1 MLEKSFDNIPVFENT
16 KNNHTEIS
24 KLNSDTSILE
34 DSQKS
39 MILFSSLLLF
49 IFIASNK
56 ISSTTTT
63 ETGEESLSKSIE
75 SNPEADLNI
84 QTLQENDNLPRKNRQ
99 FSTTQGI

>member
-1 MLEKSFDNIPVFENT
+1 
-16 KNNHTEIS
+16 
-24 KLNSDTSILE
+24 
-34 DSQKS
+34 

-49 IFIASNK
+49 IFIASNQ

-63 ETGEESLSKSIE
+63 EKGEESLSKSIA

-84 QTLQENDNLPRKNRQ
+84 QMLQENDNIPRKNRQ